1 MHKEDAV
8 DKALKEAAADHSAF
22 VQDLK
27 QKLGKELRVWTSL
40 LSLLWKQPAWQTHVF
55 DNQECHSM

>member
-1 MHKEDAV
+1 MRKEDAV
-8 DKALKEAAADHSAF
+8 DKALKEAAANHSAF

-40 LSLLWKQPAWQTHVF
+40 VSFLWK
-55 DNQECHSM
+55 

>member
-8 DKALKEAAADHSAF
+8 DKALKDAAANHSAF

-27 QKLGKELRVWTSL
+27 QKLEKELRVWTSL
-40 LSLLWKQPAWQTHVF
+40 LSLPWK
-55 DNQECHSM
+55 

>member
-8 DKALKEAAADHSAF
+8 DKALKEAAANHNTF

-27 QKLGKELRVWTSL
+27 QKLGKEIRV
-40 LSLLWKQPAWQTHVF
+40 
-55 DNQECHSM
+55 